1 MKKIRDVDKMIE
13 PTLCLD
19 KMIPKGQK
27 VGPLDLIVLFR
38 WDLSP
43 SISRSFSPGLRGVE
57 TNYYLLHYTLL
68 ISLPRFISILSF
80 SKSSGEP
87 SLD

>member
-43 SISRSFSPGLRGVE
+43 P
-57 TNYYLLHYTLL
+57 YLEVFLL
-68 ISLPRFISILSF
+68 
-80 SKSSGEP
+80 GGG
-87 SLD
+87 

>member
-38 WDLSP
+38 WDF
-43 SISRSFSPGLRGVE
+43 IHISFSSVVGGGEL
-57 TNYYLLHYTLL
+57 LLHYTL
-68 ISLPRFISILSF
+68 
-80 SKSSGEP
+80 
-87 SLD
+87 